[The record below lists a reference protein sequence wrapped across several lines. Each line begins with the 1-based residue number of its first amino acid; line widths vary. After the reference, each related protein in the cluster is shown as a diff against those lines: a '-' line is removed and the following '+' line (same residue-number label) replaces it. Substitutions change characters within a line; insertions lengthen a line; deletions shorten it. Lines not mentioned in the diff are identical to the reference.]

1 MTSARVRGLRTSFS
15 PWIFPWWLKAAS
27 YRRLLDDIETTHL
40 KLVETTLCASG
51 IVVNA

>member
-1 MTSARVRGLRTSFS
+1 MVAEGG
-15 PWIFPWWLKAAS
+15 
-27 YRRLLDDIETTHL
+27 YRRLLDGIETTHL